1 MQKQKYSKKT
11 YSVILELNITKLE
24 FMNEYQNKLL
34 EMLSAEPKVIA
45 MLAPSFVIDF
55 PHPQIVGML
64 KKLGF
69 EKVTELTFGAR
80 MTNYWYAK
88 YIEEHADQKYFI
100 ASPCPIIVSFVE
112 KSYPELKEYLIPY
125 ASPMLAMSKIVK
137 KNYPEYKIVFISPCQ
152 AKRVIEAVKYPEL
165 IDAVVTFKELSELL
179 DSQGI
184 RAEDF
189 TEKEYPFDSFITER
203 TKIYPISGG
212 LAQTSH
218 VQNFFKAQEIFIGDG
233 LKNIQPILEDM
244 KKGSSPY
251 RFIDILNCPGG
262 CVGGPDIKNR
272 DLPLAEKDKLVID
285 YRNKSIKDNSDGIEG
300 KKEYVL
306 DIDFH
311 SKL

>member
-1 MQKQKYSKKT
+1 
-11 YSVILELNITKLE
+11 
-24 FMNEYQNKLL
+24 MNEYQNKLL

-55 PHPQIVGML
+55 PHPQTVGML

-80 MTNYWYAK
+80 MTNYWYK
-88 YIEEHADQKYFI
+88 EYIEQNPDQKYFI
-100 ASPCPIIVSFVE
+100 ASPCPIIVDFVE
-112 KSYPELKEYLIPY
+112 KQYPELKEYLIPY
-125 ASPMLAMSKIVK
+125 ASPMLAMSKICK
-137 KNYPEYKIVFISPCQ
+137 KNYPDYKIVFISPCQ
-152 AKRVIEAVKYPEL
+152 AKRVLEAVKYPEL
-165 IDAVVTFKELSELL
+165 INLVITFKELGEILEN
-179 DSQGI
+179 QGI
-184 RAEDF
+184 KAEDF
-189 TEKEYPFDSFITER
+189 TESEYPFDSFITER

-218 VQNFFKAQEIFIGDG
+218 VQNFFKPEEICVADEI
-233 LKNIQPILEDM
+233 KNIQPVLEDI
-244 KKGSSPY
+244 KNSATPY

-285 YRNKSIKDNSDGIEG
+285 YRNKSIKDYGDGREG
-300 KKEYVL
+300 KKEFVL